1 MDMQTANVNR
11 STAPLKNV
19 VNMMVLI
26 DAMRSR
32 DQHSSSLAVFSGPS
46 GYGKSFAAR
55 YAQNYTQG
63 IYVEVKFGWTRKI
76 FLTSLLIELGEN
88 NPRGTCGDMYLE
100 IVKRL
105 GSDPMRPLIIDEADY
120 LLDKGLVEYARDFGD
135 SAGVPVI
142 LIGEEKLPSKLA
154 LIEKVDNRV
163 LERVLA
169 VPCDLDDAKTLAR
182 LLCPKLDLSDGLL
195 QQFLDKTKGRTQRLV
210 NTLNDV
216 RKFAR
221 RSGTDTLDVETY
233 QGPIDTAHV
242 PVRSA
247 K

>member
-1 MDMQTANVNR
+1 MDMPTANVNR

-32 DQHSSSLAVFSGPS
+32 DQHSSSPAWFSGPS

-55 YAQNYTQG
+55 YAQNATQG

-76 FLTSLLIELGEN
+76 FLSSLLIELGETS
-88 NPRGTCGDMYLE
+88 PRGTCGDMYLE

-105 GSDPMRPLIIDEADY
+105 GGDPTRPLIIDEADY
-120 LLDKGLVEYARDFGD
+120 LLAKGLVEYARDFGD
-135 SAGVPVI
+135 STGVPVI
-142 LIGEEKLPSKLA
+142 LIGEEKLPSKLKA
-154 LIEKVDNRV
+154 IEKVDNRV

-182 LLCPKLDLSDGLL
+182 LLCPKLNLADDLLAHLL
-195 QQFLDKTKGRTQRLV
+195 EKTKGRTQRLV

-221 RSGTDTLDVETY
+221 RAGVEQLDVESY
-233 QGPIDTAHV
+233 HGPIDTAAV
-242 PVRSA
+242 PMRTA
-247 K
+247 